1 LYYEWKV
8 GMKLKLALTSFSSLD
23 EKCLTKSFEKEM
35 VVEENI

>member
-1 LYYEWKV
+1 
-8 GMKLKLALTSFSSLD
+8 MNLKLALTSFSSLE